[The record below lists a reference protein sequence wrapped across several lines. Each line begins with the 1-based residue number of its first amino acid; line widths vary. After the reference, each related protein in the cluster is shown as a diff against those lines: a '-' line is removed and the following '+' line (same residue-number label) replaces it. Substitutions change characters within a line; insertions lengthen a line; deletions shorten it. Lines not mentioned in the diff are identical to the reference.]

1 MVVVMSIPA
10 VSAMGKEASMQV
22 LVRNSTH
29 KIRTREPLRVSAT
42 VCLLKD
48 KAWSMLDRGGC
59 RDTKQTGWPAA

>member
-29 KIRTREPLRVSAT
+29 KIRTREPLRVSAVSYT
-42 VCLLKD
+42 HLDVYKRQVILAAILESLL
-48 KAWSMLDRGGC
+48 
-59 RDTKQTGWPAA
+59 

>member
-42 VCLLKD
+42 VCLL
-48 KAWSMLDRGGC
+48 
-59 RDTKQTGWPAA
+59 

>member
-1 MVVVMSIPA
+1 MSIPA

-22 LVRNSTH
+22 LVRNRTH

-48 KAWSMLDRGGC
+48 KACWTGEAAGN
-59 RDTKQTGWPAA
+59 TKQTGWPAA